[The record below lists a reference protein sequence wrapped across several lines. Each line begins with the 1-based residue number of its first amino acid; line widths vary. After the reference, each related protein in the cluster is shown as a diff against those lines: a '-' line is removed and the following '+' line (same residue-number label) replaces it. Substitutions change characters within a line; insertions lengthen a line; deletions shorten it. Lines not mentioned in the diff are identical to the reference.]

1 MILVLIPTRHEA
13 DDFINRLTDRSS
25 SKPDG
30 GGRIIEGKLHGRII
44 AVAEI
49 GMGGAVAA
57 KRTAIALTSVK
68 RPEVVWLAGYGGG
81 LDPAL
86 KRGDIALW
94 ERTPGALPPAAPLPA
109 HRRVKWIH
117 TADEVIATPAD
128 KARIFTETGAPVVE
142 MEAASVFRILDA
154 NHLAAA
160 AVRVISDAAD
170 EALPADLLAHGYDPV
185 RGRETPLRMAWRLV
199 THPSDI
205 RRLKNFLAPL
215 PGVRRTLADFLEAAV
230 KARADAGVTPK
241 PAR

>member
-13 DDFINRLTDRSS
+13 DDFINRLTDRRL

-30 GGRIIEGKLHGRII
+30 GGRIIEGKLHGRIVS
-44 AVAEI
+44 VAEI
-49 GMGGAVAA
+49 GMGGSVAA
-57 KRTAIALTSVK
+57 KRTAITLASVK

-81 LDPAL
+81 LDPTL

-94 ERTPGALPPAAPLPA
+94 ERTADALPPAAPLPS

-117 TADEVIATPAD
+117 TAEEVVATPAD
-128 KARIFTETGAPVVE
+128 KARLFASTGAPVVE

-154 NHLAAA
+154 NHLPAA

-170 EALPADLLAHGYDPV
+170 EALPADLLAHGYDTV
-185 RGRETPLRMAWRLV
+185 RGCETPLRMAWRLA
-199 THPSDI
+199 THPGDI

-230 KARADAGVTPK
+230 KARAGTEVTPK
-241 PAR
+241 SAR